1 MLERRQRSADENVV
15 GCWFF
20 FSTNFF
26 LFFFPVVP
34 GRKRGKRR
42 NCWRTKNLLFF
53 FPFSSFPTARV
64 FLFFFAA
71 IPFCSFHGKW
81 STCGGVSVRCSTDY
95 VGKWKQQKKTVP
107 PKKKQSNRFLFLK
120 KKRNV
125 LFLIKVGLGTNR
137 NSFLDR
143 KTSFHHLLV
152 FVLEDTRFY
161 LVLPSFT

>member
-1 MLERRQRSADENVV
+1 MSSVV
-15 GCWFF
+15 DFF
-20 FSTNFF
+20 FQQIFFSFFSGRSRKKKGETAELLTDEKSSFF
-26 LFFFPVVP
+26 LPFFFVSDS
-34 GRKRGKRR
+34 
-42 NCWRTKNLLFF
+42 
-53 FPFSSFPTARV
+53 SSFP
-64 FLFFFAA
+64 FFFFAA